1 MTVEARVSVKALKTL
16 LCFAVNTYAISP
28 ETNPAGDKTVAN
40 EYEMLGMPSFRLD
53 GKVALITGAGTG
65 IGAGTALAFSA
76 AGAELVLVARTQS
89 NLDQVAEVI
98 RERGGNVTT
107 VVCDVTDRAAI
118 RAVINGIP
126 KLDILVNNAGT
137 NFPEPMLDV
146 TDEHLDTV
154 IDLNVRACFVTAQA
168 AVRKMLENT
177 GPDTGVIINISSQM
191 GHVGSPNRTVYCM
204 TKHAVEGLTKAMA
217 VELADRGI
225 RVNTLCPTFVDTPM
239 VRKIVDTPEKE
250 AFLVSK
256 IPMGHMAKM
265 EDVIGA
271 ALYLAGPSARMVT
284 GTSLKVDGG
293 WTAQ

>member
-1 MTVEARVSVKALKTL
+1 MAS
-16 LCFAVNTYAISP
+16 
-28 ETNPAGDKTVAN
+28 
-40 EYEMLGMPSFRLD
+40 EYETLGMPSFRLD

-65 IGAGTALAFSA
+65 IGAGVALAFSA
-76 AGAELVLVARTQS
+76 AGADLILLARTQG

-98 RERGGNVTT
+98 RSRGARVSTL
-107 VVCDVTDRAAI
+107 VCDVTDSAAI
-118 RAVINGIP
+118 RALISDIP

-137 NFPEPMLDV
+137 NFPEPMLEV
-146 TDEHLDTV
+146 TDEHLDTML
-154 IDLNVRACFVTAQA
+154 DLNVRACFVTAQA
-168 AVRKMLENT
+168 AVQKMLNNT
-177 GPDTGVIINISSQM
+177 GADPGVIINVSSQM

-204 TKHAVEGLTKAMA
+204 TKHAIEGLSKAMA
-217 VELADRGI
+217 VEFAERGI

-265 EDVIGA
+265 EDVVGA